1 MAVTCTHCSYKL
13 LKCRDPEHTVCLV
26 WFPQAHHYGCGRT
39 LPAHLRWIQKA
50 DYQITNCSSPPC
62 GPSCPPSLEQALGQS
77 AAQGHR
83 SLGGQF
89 GNSLVPFQYW
99 QKIHTKLYT
108 LRNPGKGREHWEH
121 STRQAAGASAFG
133 FPKERRRR
141 RRERFH
147 IIRLEWKPQGRKM
160 HSDFFFPKVEEEP
173 KSEWAASRKIRFLC
187 FTIRSPDCCFSII
200 MWIPGASCS
209 YTPLKHW
216 GLPFSC

>member
-1 MAVTCTHCSYKL
+1 MRWLWRARTALTKFLNAETPNTSSVWYGSLRHTTTAVEEHCL
-13 LKCRDPEHTVCLV
+13 LISDGFKR
-26 WFPQAHHYGCGRT
+26 
-39 LPAHLRWIQKA
+39 
-50 DYQITNCSSPPC
+50 QITNCSSPPC

-77 AAQGHR
+77 AAQAHR

-133 FPKERRRR
+133 FPKERRR